1 MRVNEFESWRT
12 VVLMP
17 TFDERDS
24 ISVTLDAVF
33 SHAPFVDVLVIDD
46 SSSDGTGKI
55 VQSHPRFGA
64 GLQLLLRT
72 QTDRA
77 C

>member
-1 MRVNEFESWRT
+1 
-12 VVLMP
+12 MP
-17 TFDERDS
+17 TFNERDS
-24 ISVTLDAVF
+24 LSVTLDAVF
-33 SHAPFVDVLVIDD
+33 LHAPFVDVLVIDD

-72 QTDRA
+72 QRTGLADAYRA
-77 C
+77 AMAWALAAG